1 MDNSAS
7 KAPET
12 PVAAH
17 EALRPARNESA
28 PKQEV
33 SKEIREAADLGVAA
47 FETIGLDESAETTGR
62 VSEVLSNIKEDSA
75 GGGGGSKA
83 RAKQIYDAA
92 AIKNRLLS
100 ALPSEKAMFRQVER
114 EIKNEIDY
122 LHKKAMKMMA
132 SPGKV
137 SYFEMQNLLKKIREL
152 TGILADLV
160 KASYDGLKTLW
171 LRYVHGVM

>member
-47 FETIGLDESAETTGR
+47 VETIGLDESAETTGR
-62 VSEVLSNIKEDSA
+62 VAEVLSNVKEDSA
-75 GGGGGSKA
+75 GAATGSKTST
-83 RAKQIYDAA
+83 KQVYDAA
-92 AIKNRLLS
+92 GLKNRLLN
-100 ALPSEKAMFRQVER
+100 ALPSEKVMLKQVER
-114 EIKNEIDY
+114 EIKKEIDY

-152 TGILADLV
+152 TGILKDLV